1 MTERH
6 INPRAEIAR
15 FSHLELM
22 QYKESMD
29 AYRDIVNAINTAKK
43 DSYAEGRED
52 GREEGREQRN
62 LELAKMM
69 KEKGIATK
77 DICEMTGLSKEQIM
91 LL

>member
-43 DSYAEGRED
+43 DSFA
-52 GREEGREQRN
+52 EGREQRN
-62 LELAKMM
+62 LELAKLM

-77 DICEMTGLSKEQIM
+77 DICEMTGLSEEQIM